1 MQVQYFCVSNTM
13 LFVSDGLTILA
24 WPLDALEGEP
34 ETAFEQPDLVDLD
47 LDLDPDLAS
56 PNHRTPRLEGFAC
69 DSTCG
74 DVSGWDAV
82 PPDDRG
88 APWRAPAEGGAA
100 AAELARSERV
110 RNCTGHGHEGVSLT
124 CLAIACP
131 QAHAVYLAHYPGHS
145 RELHEPAEYRHVP
158 PRVYTG
164 GGILVTPFE
173 VALAPR
179 YLYVLDSPE
188 STDCLIVLDRRH
200 DEPLQMLHFG
210 PAGFVNIRS
219 ISISRDA
226 SLVLLSDTY
235 RRKVIALQ
243 PAGLQ
248 QALEQWN
255 EKLVAAEALVRAAKE
270 LATVVTA
277 AKADGRHPSSP
288 MNDGVARGLTGVAAV
303 TGVEGT
309 VTAKQL
315 RAAAKQVTAAAATA
329 RMAAA
334 ACARADSCI
343 IMDSASQRSSQ
354 RSTHSGIHSRHAQRG
369 HGHGDLALLEIALLE
384 ECPAYDDET
393 PLVRP
398 VESMA
403 HYSSLG
409 WPSELLHDILKN
421 VGYKGSLRDRL
432 WLALCVLLAQ
442 LPHLRTTLSI
452 PPEIHDEF
460 WARERWNHAP
470 FKGET
475 VSFAEGQLRD
485 SMLPMNNPTIMRQQT
500 IRRGPA
506 GQALL
511 F

>member
-1 MQVQYFCVSNTM
+1 M
-13 LFVSDGLTILA
+13 LFVSDGRTILA

-34 ETAFEQPDLVDLD
+34 ETAFEQPDLA
-47 LDLDPDLAS
+47 DLAC
-56 PNHRTPRLEGFAC
+56 PNQNMPRLEGFAC

-88 APWRAPAEGGAA
+88 APAEGGAS
-100 AAELARSERV
+100 AAELARSECIRAS
-110 RNCTGHGHEGVSLT
+110 TGHGHEGVSLT

-131 QAHAVYLAHYPGHS
+131 HAHVVYLAHYPGPSHGG
-145 RELHEPAEYRHVP
+145 ELSEPVEYKHVP

-164 GGILVTPFE
+164 GGLLVSPFV
-173 VALAPR
+173 VALTPR

-188 STDCLIVLDRRH
+188 STDCLMVLDRRH
-200 DEPLQMLHFG
+200 DEPLQRLHFG

-219 ISISRDA
+219 ISASLDN

-288 MNDGVARGLTGVAAV
+288 MNDGAARGLTGVAAV

-315 RAAAKQVTAAAATA
+315 RAAAKRVTAAAATA

-354 RSTHSGIHSRHAQRG
+354 RSTHIGIHSRHAQRG

-409 WPSELLHDILKN
+409 SPSELLHDILKN
-421 VGYKGSLRDRL
+421 VGYEGSLRDRL

-475 VSFAEGQLRD
+475 ASFAQGQLRD
-485 SMLPMNNPTIMRQQT
+485 SMLPMNNPTNMRQQT

-511 F
+511 R

>member
-1 MQVQYFCVSNTM
+1 M
-13 LFVSDGLTILA
+13 LFVSDGRTILA

-34 ETAFEQPDLVDLD
+34 ETAFEQPDLA
-47 LDLDPDLAS
+47 DLAC
-56 PNHRTPRLEGFAC
+56 PNQNMPRLEGFAC

-88 APWRAPAEGGAA
+88 APAEGGAS
-100 AAELARSERV
+100 AAELARSECIRAS
-110 RNCTGHGHEGVSLT
+110 TGHGHEGVSLT

-131 QAHAVYLAHYPGHS
+131 HAHVVYLAHYPGPSHGG
-145 RELHEPAEYRHVP
+145 ELSEPVEYKHVP

-164 GGILVTPFE
+164 GGLLVSPFV
-173 VALAPR
+173 VALTPR

-188 STDCLIVLDRRH
+188 STDCLMVLDRRH
-200 DEPLQMLHFG
+200 DEPLQRLHFG

-219 ISISRDA
+219 ISASLDN

-288 MNDGVARGLTGVAAV
+288 MNDGAARGLTGVAAV

-315 RAAAKQVTAAAATA
+315 RAAAKRVTAAAATA

-500 IRRGPA
+500 IRSGPA

>member
-1 MQVQYFCVSNTM
+1 M
-13 LFVSDGLTILA
+13 LFVSDGRTILA

-34 ETAFEQPDLVDLD
+34 ETAFEQPDLA
-47 LDLDPDLAS
+47 DLAC
-56 PNHRTPRLEGFAC
+56 PNQNMPRLEGFAC

-88 APWRAPAEGGAA
+88 APAEGGAS
-100 AAELARSERV
+100 AAELARSECIRAS
-110 RNCTGHGHEGVSLT
+110 TGHGHEGVSLT

-131 QAHAVYLAHYPGHS
+131 HAHVVYLAHYPGPSHGG
-145 RELHEPAEYRHVP
+145 ELSEPVEYKHVP

-164 GGILVTPFE
+164 GGLLVSPFV
-173 VALAPR
+173 VALTPR

-188 STDCLIVLDRRH
+188 STDCLMVLDRRH
-200 DEPLQMLHFG
+200 DEPLQRLHFG

-219 ISISRDA
+219 ISASLDN

-475 VSFAEGQLRD
+475 ASFAQGQLRD
-485 SMLPMNNPTIMRQQT
+485 SMLPMNNPTNMRQQT

-511 F
+511 R

>member
-1 MQVQYFCVSNTM
+1 MSNTL
-13 LFVSDGLTILA
+13 LFVSDGRTILA

-34 ETAFEQPDLVDLD
+34 ETAFEQPDLA
-47 LDLDPDLAS
+47 DLAS
-56 PNHRTPRLEGFAC
+56 PNQNMPRLEGFAC

-88 APWRAPAEGGAA
+88 APAEGGAS
-100 AAELARSERV
+100 AAELARSECIRAS
-110 RNCTGHGHEGVSLT
+110 TGHGHEGVSLT

-131 QAHAVYLAHYPGHS
+131 HAHVVYLAHYPGPSHGG
-145 RELHEPAEYRHVP
+145 ELSEPVEYKHVP

-164 GGILVTPFE
+164 GGLLVSPFV
-173 VALAPR
+173 VALTPR

-188 STDCLIVLDRRH
+188 STDCLMVLDRRH
-200 DEPLQMLHFG
+200 DEPLQRLHFG

-219 ISISRDA
+219 ISASLDN

-288 MNDGVARGLTGVAAV
+288 MNDGVARGLTGV

-334 ACARADSCI
+334 ACTRADSCI

>member
-1 MQVQYFCVSNTM
+1 LQVQHFCVSNTM
-13 LFVSDGLTILA
+13 LFVSDGRTILA

-34 ETAFEQPDLVDLD
+34 ETAFEQPDLA
-47 LDLDPDLAS
+47 DLAS
-56 PNHRTPRLEGFAC
+56 PNQNMPRLEGFAC

-88 APWRAPAEGGAA
+88 APAEGGAS
-100 AAELARSERV
+100 AAELARSESIRAS
-110 RNCTGHGHEGVSLT
+110 TGHGHEGVSLT

-131 QAHAVYLAHYPGHS
+131 HAHVVYLAHYPGPSHGG
-145 RELHEPAEYRHVP
+145 ELSEPVEYKHVP

-164 GGILVTPFE
+164 GGLLVSPFV
-173 VALAPR
+173 VALTPR

-188 STDCLIVLDRRH
+188 STDCLMVLDRRH
-200 DEPLQMLHFG
+200 DEPLQRLHFG

-219 ISISRDA
+219 ISASLDN

-248 QALEQWN
+248 QALEQWS
-255 EKLVAAEALVRAAKE
+255 EKLVSAEALVRAAEE
-270 LATVVTA
+270 LATTA
-277 AKADGRHPSSP
+277 ARADGRHLSSP
-288 MNDGVARGLTGVAAV
+288 TNNRVVRG
-303 TGVEGT
+303 
-309 VTAKQL
+309 
-315 RAAAKQVTAAAATA
+315 RAAKQVTA
-329 RMAAA
+329 RLAAA
-334 ACARADSCI
+334 ACVRADNCI
-343 IMDSASQRSSQ
+343 IMDSSTQRSS
-354 RSTHSGIHSRHAQRG
+354 HSYHAQHSARHSHHAQHSARHSRHAQRG

-384 ECPAYDDET
+384 ECPAYEDET
-393 PLVRP
+393 LLVGP
-398 VESMA
+398 FESMF

-409 WPSELLHDILKN
+409 PPSDLLHDILED
-421 VGYKGSLRDRL
+421 VGYEGSLRDQL
-432 WLALCVLLAQ
+432 WLALCVLLVQ

-475 VSFAEGQLRD
+475 ASFAQGQLRD
-485 SMLPMNNPTIMRQQT
+485 SMLPMNNPTNMRQQT

-511 F
+511 R